1 MSLLSFFF
9 FKQKTAYEMRI
20 SDWSSDLCSSDLR
33 TAVRTAG
40 LHHQPD
46 RLAGPDVQAAALDHV
61 AVHRGVEIRVVLDV
75 VDVAVDVVVHPARR
89 DRLKMPVILASRIR
103 CPALAVA
110 HRPAPDG
117 TARARKS
124 RMASRVSFGRSMD
137 IMCPVAGSTTS
148 RASGRASFSG
158 PAWRAGVIRSSSP
171 ARISAGQRT
180 RAAAASAP

>member
-1 MSLLSFFF
+1 MLSLHD
-9 FKQKTAYEMRI
+9 ACPMWGGADEGPPDPRRHGVGEG
-20 SDWSSDLCSSDLR
+20 DR

-124 RMASRVSFGRSMD
+124 RMASRVSFGRSEEH
-137 IMCPVAGSTTS
+137 TS
-148 RASGRASFSG
+148 ELQSLM
-158 PAWRAGVIRSSSP
+158 
-171 ARISAGQRT
+171 RISYAVFCLKKKT
-180 RAAAASAP
+180 K